1 MSRAVTLAAKPGR
14 KRILR
19 LLLLALLAVAGFTT
33 HISMRISEEA
43 QRNETQ
49 PAGAIVVF
57 GAAEYAGRPSPVY
70 RARLDHAYDLFQR
83 GLAPMIITTGGAG
96 KDPHFSE
103 GGVGRE
109 YLVARGIP
117 EPKLIA
123 ETQGGDTEQSAG
135 RVAVIMKA
143 NGMRT
148 CLAVSDGYHMFRI
161 KQMLGSQGVVVYG
174 APRPET
180 RPLSGWERVRITLR
194 EVLSYTLW
202 KMGIS

>member
-1 MSRAVTLAAKPGR
+1 MSRAVTAPAWPGWKRAA
-14 KRILR
+14 R
-19 LLLLALLAVAGFTT
+19 LLLLLLLLFSGFIAYTG
-33 HISMRISEEA
+33 MRIAEESEH
-43 QRNETQ
+43 NETQ
-49 PAGAIVVF
+49 PADAIVVF

-96 KDPHFSE
+96 GDPHFSE

-109 YLVARGIP
+109 YLIARGIP
-117 EPKLIA
+117 EPHLIA
-123 ETQGGDTEQSAG
+123 ETQGGDTEHSAG

-161 KQMLGSQGVVVYG
+161 KQMLGSQGVTVYG
-174 APRPET
+174 APRPEVRERGT
-180 RPLSGWERVRITLR
+180 WERLRLTLR
-194 EVLSYTLW
+194 EVLSFTLW
-202 KMGIS
+202 RLGLS

>member
-1 MSRAVTLAAKPGR
+1 MSRAVTAVATPGR
-14 KRILR
+14 KWIWR
-19 LLLLALLAVAGFTT
+19 LLILGLLALAAFTA
-33 HISMRISEEA
+33 HISRRIGEES
-43 QRNETQ
+43 QRDETL
-49 PAGAIVVF
+49 PADAIVVF

-96 KDPHFSE
+96 GDPHFSE

-109 YLVARGIP
+109 YLVGRGVP
-117 EPKLIA
+117 EPRLIA
-123 ETQGGDTEQSAG
+123 ETQGGDTQQSAG

-174 APRPET
+174 APRPES
-180 RPLSGWERVRITLR
+180 RPLSPWERIRVTLR
-194 EVLSYTLW
+194 EVLSYVLW
-202 KMGIS
+202 RMGIS

>member
-1 MSRAVTLAAKPGR
+1 MSPAVTAAKPGKSWTGR
-14 KRILR
+14 F
-19 LLLLALLAVAGFTT
+19 LLASLLAAAGLTGYL
-33 HISMRISEEA
+33 SARITQDWQRDEA
-43 QRNETQ
+43 Q
-49 PAGAIVVF
+49 PADVIVVF

-96 KDPHFSE
+96 GDPHFSE

-109 YLVARGIP
+109 YLAGRGIP
-117 EPKLIA
+117 EPRLIA

-135 RVAVIMKA
+135 RVAVIMNA

-161 KQMLGSQGVVVYG
+161 KQMLGSHSVVVYG
-174 APRPET
+174 APRPESRPRT
-180 RPLSGWERVRITLR
+180 RFERARITLR

-202 KMGIS
+202 RMGIS

>member
-1 MSRAVTLAAKPGR
+1 MSPATTAAKPG
-14 KRILR
+14 KNWTKR
-19 LLLLALLAVAGFTT
+19 LLLASLLAAVSLVGYV
-33 HISMRISEEA
+33 SGRITQEW
-43 QRNETQ
+43 QRDEVQ
-49 PAGAIVVF
+49 PADVIVVF

-96 KDPHFSE
+96 DDPHFSE

-109 YLVARGIP
+109 YLAGRGVP
-117 EPKLIA
+117 EPRLIA

-161 KQMLGSQGVVVYG
+161 KQMLGTYGVVVYG
-174 APRPET
+174 APRPES
-180 RPLSGWERVRITLR
+180 RPLAGMERVRVTLR
-194 EVLSYTLW
+194 EVLSYVLW
-202 KMGIS
+202 RIGAS

>member
-1 MSRAVTLAAKPGR
+1 MSPAATAAKPGKNWTR
-14 KRILR
+14 R
-19 LLLLALLAVAGFTT
+19 LLLAFLLAAAGFAGF
-33 HISMRISEEA
+33 ISMRITQEWERDEA
-43 QRNETQ
+43 Q
-49 PAGAIVVF
+49 PADVIVFF
-57 GAAEYAGRPSPVY
+57 GAAEYAGKPSPVY
-70 RARLDHAYDLFQR
+70 RARLDYAYDLFQR

-96 KDPHFSE
+96 ADPHFSE

-109 YLVARGIP
+109 YLAGRGVP
-117 EPKLIA
+117 ERRLIA

-161 KQMLGSQGVVVYG
+161 KQMLGSHGVVVHG
-174 APRPET
+174 APRPEL
-180 RPLSGWERVRITLR
+180 RPPSRWERLRITLR

-202 KMGIS
+202 RLGIS